1 VFSVNL
7 LIGVSSSAIF
17 LMMFSGCFLPYF
29 SNAFGFTD
37 INFVAAGDFSC
48 PVSSTSNPQKT
59 INNIKSRNAERVLG
73 LGDYSYGDTVKCW
86 IDTLD
91 GSGLDVSR
99 VKQNIGNHE
108 TDKSGKLSAFVN
120 EYTPSPPSTTVQYYS
135 FNYQRES
142 GGPKIHVLVMAT
154 EQCWSTS
161 CSQYKFVDKDL
172 NDASK
177 DPSIQW
183 IIVDYH
189 KVMYISPNTCSSS
202 SCVGS
207 SSLRAAYSPLFDK
220 YGVDIVLQGH
230 VHNYERSKLIT
241 SPKSGSSS
249 PTIVQNSLTSYNKP
263 SLRAPGEIFATVGIG
278 GVNFH
283 SFSGKSSFVA
293 FQRSN
298 SDGFGILD
306 LLVTNNGK
314 TLIGK
319 YIPNGGSVR
328 DQFTITKTLSSSVS
342 TLSTNTIPSAINQSV
357 STSENTAKPITLV
370 AKDKSNGSLQYSI
383 VTPPLHGELAGKR
396 PSVVY
401 IPSANYTGKD
411 QFTFTANNGRTESN
425 LANVN
430 ITINKAGPSSNFLL
444 DNVSK
449 PLAEKE
455 QTKSLGERG
464 EITSNQTKRSQIQ
477 QDITKPLIPER
488 QSTSNQSEPLQSQR
502 DLTKPLIPKN
512 QTKANVD
519 LTESNKIPILPKE
532 KVLPGRPIANA
543 GQQQIVGANSQVTLD
558 ASKSLD
564 NDGTIVSY
572 LWTQVKGPKVLLAH
586 PDKIK
591 SMFQPPAVDKDTVL
605 VFRLVVKD
613 NSGLIDFDTVGV
625 KILKVDNSLRQENN
639 TARIQTETDNPSPAN
654 GIKMQNST

>member
-1 VFSVNL
+1 MFYANL
-7 LIGVSSSAIF
+7 LIGVSSSMIF
-17 LMMFSGCFLPYF
+17 LILLAGYFLPYF
-29 SNAFGFTD
+29 SNVFAFTD

-48 PVSSTSNPQKT
+48 PVTSTSNPQKT

-91 GSGLDVSR
+91 KSGLDLSR

-120 EYTPSPPSTTVQYYS
+120 EYEPYPPSTTVQYYS

-154 EQCWSTS
+154 EQCWSVS
-161 CSQYKFVDKDL
+161 CPQYKFVDNDL
-172 NDASK
+172 KVASQ
-177 DPSIQW
+177 DSTIQW

-189 KVMYISPNTCSSS
+189 KVMYISPNACSSS

-207 SSLRAAYSPLFDK
+207 SSLRAAYNPLFDK

-230 VHNYERSKLIT
+230 VHNYERSKLI
-241 SPKSGSSS
+241 KYSGGST
-249 PTIVQNSLTSYNKP
+249 PTIVQSSTTSYNKP

-306 LLVTNNGK
+306 LLVTNDGK

-328 DQFTITKTLSSSVS
+328 DQFTITKTLPSSLS
-342 TLSTNTIPSAINQSV
+342 TLGANTIPSAINQSV
-357 STSENTAKPITLV
+357 STSENTAKPITLI
-370 AKDKSNGSLQYSI
+370 AKGKSNGSLQYSI
-383 VTPPLHGELAGKR
+383 VTPPLHGELTGKR

-401 IPSANYTGKD
+401 IPSANYTGED
-411 QFTFTANNGRTESN
+411 QFTFKVNNGRAESN
-425 LANVN
+425 LATIN
-430 ITINKAGPSSNFLL
+430 ITVHEIGPSTSPSILENASKAQAENKQL
-444 DNVSK
+444 K
-449 PLAEKE
+449 PLIENGK
-455 QTKSLGERG
+455 K
-464 EITSNQTKRSQIQ
+464 IISNQT
-477 QDITKPLIPER
+477 
-488 QSTSNQSEPLQSQR
+488 EPVHLLP
-502 DLTKPLIPKN
+502 DLTKPLI
-512 QTKANVD
+512 TKRQAPSNESQPLQVQPD
-519 LTESNKIPILPKE
+519 LTKPVGPRKQTEPLLNTTKSNKISILPKE
-532 KVLPGRPIANA
+532 KVLPIRPIANA

-558 ASKSLD
+558 ASKSID

-572 LWTQVKGPKVLLAH
+572 LWTQVKGPKVLLGH

-591 SMFQPPAVDKDTVL
+591 SIFRAPDIDKDIVL
-605 VFRLVVKD
+605 VFRLVVRD
-613 NSGLIDFDTVGV
+613 NSGLIDSDTVGV
-625 KILKVDNSLRQENN
+625 TIPKTDELRQENN
-639 TARIQTETDNPSPAN
+639 SARIQTETENPPPAN
-654 GIKMQNST
+654 GIKMRNST